1 MITANVKRFIQLQDL
16 VNDQIGQYGQ
26 AEIELVGELET
37 LGDQLTGDEV
47 AVLCS
52 YINEDRMD
60 DMEYEDIEWMI
71 E

>member
-47 AVLCS
+47 SVLCS

>member
-47 AVLCS
+47 SVLCS
-52 YINEDRMD
+52 YINEDRID
-60 DMEYEDIEWMI
+60 DMEYEAIEWMI

>member
-1 MITANVKRFIQLQDL
+1 MITVNVKRFIQLQDL

-47 AVLCS
+47 SVLCS

>member
-47 AVLCS
+47 SVLCN
-52 YINEDRMD
+52 YLDEDRID